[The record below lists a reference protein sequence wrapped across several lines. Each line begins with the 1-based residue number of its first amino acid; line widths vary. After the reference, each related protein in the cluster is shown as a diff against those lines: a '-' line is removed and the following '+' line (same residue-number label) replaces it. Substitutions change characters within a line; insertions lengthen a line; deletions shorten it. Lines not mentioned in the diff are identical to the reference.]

1 MEAWQKD
8 LIDRYLAAYNAFD
21 IEGML
26 AQLDPAIRFENYA
39 GGQLTADASGIDAF
53 RRLAEQSKG
62 LFSEREQRV
71 TGLTESL
78 TPSSLTP
85 SGATLVAQIA
95 WRGRIAA
102 DIPGGPPAGT
112 LLEMRGVSEFDF
124 GGGAI
129 TKIVDRS

>member
-1 MEAWQKD
+1 MIEAWQTD

-21 IEGML
+21 IEAML

-71 TGLTESL
+71 TRLTESV
-78 TPSSLTP
+78 TP

-112 LLEMRGVSEFDF
+112 LLEMRGVSEFGF

-129 TKIVDRS
+129 TKVVDRS